1 MRLERE
7 VDNTEPKLPEL
18 MSRIGPMAWTAA
30 WLEVLNPT
38 APLPG
43 GEASGA
49 DIISPV
55 LTELIAYEV
64 LSQRDAA

>member
-1 MRLERE
+1 M
-7 VDNTEPKLPEL
+7 DKTEPKLPDL

-38 APLPG
+38 TPLRG
-43 GEASGA
+43 DEASGG

-55 LTELIAYEV
+55 VTELIAYEV